1 MDVSQLSDR
10 ELLARLLEAEAGSE
24 GATGKLAVGSVIQN
38 RLSSGR
44 FGETLRD
51 VMMAPGQF
59 SPLNSVT
66 GYAGGE
72 QGVDFSR
79 ITPSR
84 TTYDITDAILSG
96 QYEDPTGGA
105 THFYNPEISQPS
117 WGGGENWTPI
127 GRHVFGTADGAG
139 ALVSRASSQNGP
151 ALEDLRAP
159 VREDRNLVEG
169 IGHLFKSVVSP
180 EYRREQEAAQT
191 QAMEARR
198 SQVMQAIEAGT
209 ITEGEGERLLLRL
222 EEQAEGPS
230 PMGLM
235 ELSQGIAQA
244 PALPRSLPTT
254 VLRGRGGSGTSAIQR
269 LGVRPLA

>member
-1 MDVSQLSDR
+1 MDISQLSNR

-24 GATGKLAVGSVIQN
+24 GATGKLAVGAVIQN
-38 RLSSGR
+38 RLASGR
-44 FGETLRD
+44 YGDTLRD
-51 VMMAPGQF
+51 VMLAPGQF

-96 QYEDPTGGA
+96 EYEDPTGGA
-105 THFYNPEISQPS
+105 THFYNPDISQPS
-117 WGGGENWTPI
+117 WGGGEGWQTI
-127 GRHVFGTADGAG
+127 GRHRFGTAQPATGRVSSKDGP
-139 ALVSRASSQNGP
+139 S
-151 ALEDLRAP
+151 LEDLRAP
-159 VREDRNLVEG
+159 LREDRNIVEG

-180 EYRREQEAAQT
+180 EYRREQEASQAQ
-191 QAMEARR
+191 ALDARR
-198 SQVMQAIEAGT
+198 NQVLQAIEAGT
-209 ITEGEGERLLLRL
+209 ITEGEGERLLMGL
-222 EEQAEGPS
+222 EDQGEGPS

-235 ELSQGIAQA
+235 GLAQGIARA
-244 PALPRSLPTT
+244 PDLPRQLPTT

-269 LGVRPLA
+269 LGARPLA